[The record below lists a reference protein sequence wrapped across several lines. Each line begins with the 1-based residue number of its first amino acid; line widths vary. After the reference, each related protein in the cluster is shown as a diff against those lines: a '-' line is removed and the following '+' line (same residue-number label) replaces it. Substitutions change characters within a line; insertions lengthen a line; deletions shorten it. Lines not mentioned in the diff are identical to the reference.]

1 MTVLELLSAFL
12 YSFFF
17 VNNQLNKLRGGPF
30 DFWGGVGRFRK
41 IISCNP
47 RRKKKNH
54 AANNRKKNYHA
65 KESAQKKIPT
75 CKSTDVLHF
84 SIVST
89 GLQDFAFLSRHICL
103 KEHGVNSGQH
113 HTDSTAFREPIKYD
127 SQWRSLAKLLPPL
140 RKSGLKICT
149 SL

>member
-1 MTVLELLSAFL
+1 
-12 YSFFF
+12 
-17 VNNQLNKLRGGPF
+17 LRGG
-30 DFWGGVGRFRK
+30 GGWK
-41 IISCNP
+41 IW
-47 RRKKKNH
+47 KKKFLQSKKKEKKIMQH
-54 AANNRKKNYHA
+54 AIEKKKYHA

-113 HTDSTAFREPIKYD
+113 HRDSTAFGAYNIR
-127 SQWRSLAKLLPPL
+127 
-140 RKSGLKICT
+140 
-149 SL
+149 